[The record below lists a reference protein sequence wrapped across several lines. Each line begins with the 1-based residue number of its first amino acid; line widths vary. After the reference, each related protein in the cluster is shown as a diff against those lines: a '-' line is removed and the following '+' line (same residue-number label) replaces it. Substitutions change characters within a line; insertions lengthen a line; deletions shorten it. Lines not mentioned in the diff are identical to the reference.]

1 MKRVLKLQTEQ
12 GSIHYWELVVML
24 AFLSALGA
32 LTIDLQL
39 PAMPLILNAFG
50 IIEAN
55 RQQWIITAYM
65 LGFASV
71 QIFYGPLSDSFGRKP
86 ILMFGL
92 CLYVAASILCLFA
105 PSYFWFLLFRALQGV
120 GGAAARIVINA
131 ITRDFFKG
139 DQMAKVTS
147 LVMLIF
153 IMVPVFAPTIGSVL
167 LWFAPW
173 QSILYCF
180 VLFGVFVLLWCY
192 FRLPESLHRRD
203 KAQLNIR
210 QLWLNL
216 KAVISEPMSMNFAVV
231 SGLVFSGFMAYL
243 NSSEQIFSQIY
254 QAHDLFPVLFG
265 VIALFF
271 GVAGFIN
278 AKIVTRFGVMKVTF
292 RALSALLISNVFFIV
307 ISVYFDGLP
316 PLWLFVTAIGI
327 INVCVGMVFGNV
339 MAIAMWP
346 LGRVAGMGA
355 SIVGTISSVLAAGIG
370 ALISQQLSNHIYPI
384 AIGFAVSAVIA
395 WLMVFKYRKLVLK
408 N

>member
-1 MKRVLKLQTEQ
+1 
-12 GSIHYWELVVML
+12 ML
-24 AFLSALGA
+24 AFLTALGA

-39 PAMPLILNAFG
+39 PAMPLILKSFG
-50 IIEAN
+50 VSESN
-55 RQQWIITAYM
+55 QQQWIVTAYM

-92 CLYVAASILCLFA
+92 CLYVVASICCLFA

-139 DQMAKVTS
+139 DQMAKITS

-153 IMVPVFAPTIGSVL
+153 IMVPVFAPTMGSIL
-167 LWFAPW
+167 LWLAPW

-180 VLFGVFVLLWCY
+180 VLFGLFLLVWCY
-192 FRLPESLHRRD
+192 FRLPESLHRAD
-203 KAQLNIR
+203 KTALNFK
-210 QLWLNL
+210 QLWLNFR
-216 KAVISEPMSMNFAVV
+216 AVTTETMSMRFAVV
-231 SGLVFSGFMAYL
+231 SGFIFSGFMAYL

-254 QAHDLFPVLFG
+254 NAHDLFPILFG

-271 GVAGFIN
+271 GLAAFIN

-292 RALSALLISNVFFIV
+292 RALTALVISNAIFIT
-307 ISVYFDGLP
+307 ITMCFNGLP
-316 PLWLFVTAIGI
+316 PLWLLVPAIGV

-355 SIVGTISSVLAAGIG
+355 SIVGTISSVLAAAIG

-384 AIGFAVSAVIA
+384 AGGFLCSSIIA